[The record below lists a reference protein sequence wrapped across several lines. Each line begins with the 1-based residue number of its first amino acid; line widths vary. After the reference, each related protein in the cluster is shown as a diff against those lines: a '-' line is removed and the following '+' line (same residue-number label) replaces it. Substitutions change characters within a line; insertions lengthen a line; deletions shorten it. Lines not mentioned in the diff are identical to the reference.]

1 MTFCADR
8 SSVQSTNAVSPL
20 SSIQS
25 ILLHYSALFNVP
37 LGVLELIFGDVCRQ
51 IDEALYNQPLAQ
63 LDTDIRFKVHLYRV
77 LEGVL
82 AKTTPL
88 TELLPPAKLYTN
100 GDAIREFTIFCD
112 NYAGVMDVEDD
123 SKHLELSSLDD

>member
-82 AKTTPL
+82 AKR
-88 TELLPPAKLYTN
+88 PPDRAPSTCEALYQW
-100 GDAIREFTIFCD
+100 GRHSRIYYFLRQLRRGYGC
-112 NYAGVMDVEDD
+112 
-123 SKHLELSSLDD
+123 